1 MQYNLNDLKIILKNT
16 PSVLNSL
23 LNNLPD
29 ELINCNEG
37 EKTWSP
43 KEVLGHLI
51 CGEKT
56 DWIARIKIILD
67 KGPDATFEPFDMNFQ
82 YSYVPNKTISELLIE
97 FEKLRSDN
105 LNELE
110 KLNITEN
117 DLTKTAQHPARG
129 TVTMKELLST
139 WAVHDLGHI
148 AQISRVISKQ
158 YKKETGPW
166 AEYLR
171 ILK

>member
-1 MQYNLNDLKIILKNT
+1 MFKLNEIKAILNNT
-16 PSVLNSL
+16 PNTLNSL

-29 ELINCNEG
+29 EVINSNEG
-37 EKTWSP
+37 DKTWSP

-56 DWIARIKIILD
+56 DWITRAKIILFEGAD
-67 KGPDATFEPFDMNFQ
+67 STFKPFDMEFQ
-82 YSYVPNKTISELLIE
+82 YNYIPNRSITDLLME
-97 FEKLRSDN
+97 FKKLRADN
-105 LNELE
+105 IIELD
-110 KLNITEN
+110 KLNIKEE
-117 DLTKTAQHPARG
+117 DLSKTAKHPSHG
-129 TVTMKELLST
+129 SVTMKELLST

-158 YKKETGPW
+158 YKNDTGPW
-166 AEYLR
+166 GKYLR

>member
-1 MQYNLNDLKIILKNT
+1 MKFDLATIKIILQNT
-16 PSVLNSL
+16 PDVLKSL
-23 LNNLPD
+23 LKNLPD

-51 CGEKT
+51 CGEKS
-56 DWIARIKIILD
+56 DWLKRTKIILEL
-67 KGPDATFEPFDMNFQ
+67 GSDATFPPFDMEFQ
-82 YSYVPNKTISELLIE
+82 YKYVTNKSIQELLNEFGKLRNDNLKELENLNLTKDDLNKTS
-97 FEKLRSDN
+97 K
-105 LNELE
+105 
-110 KLNITEN
+110 
-117 DLTKTAQHPARG
+117 HPTHG
-129 TVTMKELLST
+129 SVTMKELLST

-158 YKKETGPW
+158 YKSDTGPW
-166 AEYLR
+166 GNHLR